1 VPTEFNAFDRSA
13 MARALELAQ
22 RGLATT
28 QPNPRVG
35 CVLARNGEVIAEG
48 WHERAGQ
55 AHAEAAALNAAG
67 DAAAGATA
75 YVTLEPCSHFG
86 RTPPCADALIT
97 ARLARVVF
105 AIEDPNPRVA
115 GAGAAR
121 LRAAGIAV
129 ESGLLAEEARELNI
143 GHVSRMQRQRP
154 WVRIKLAM
162 SLDGRTALADGS
174 SHWITGAAARED
186 VQRWRERSSAI
197 LTGVGTV
204 LADDPRLDVRT
215 GAEQQPLRIILDSRL
230 RTPPSAH
237 ILAKP
242 GRVLL
247 FTASNDGARRRAL
260 EEQGA
265 TIERLAEAQPAP
277 ERVLRRLA
285 ELEINELLVEAGA
298 TLAGAFVQA
307 GLADELLVYVAP
319 VLLGPQARPLLQL
332 PALAELAQ
340 GRRFSIIEAQ
350 PVGADLRLRLR
361 PL

>member
-1 VPTEFNAFDRSA
+1 
-13 MARALELAQ
+13 
-22 RGLATT
+22 
-28 QPNPRVG
+28 
-35 CVLARNGEVIAEG
+35 
-48 WHERAGQ
+48 
-55 AHAEAAALNAAG
+55 
-67 DAAAGATA
+67 
-75 YVTLEPCSHFG
+75 
-86 RTPPCADALIT
+86 
-97 ARLARVVF
+97 
-105 AIEDPNPRVA
+105 
-115 GAGAAR
+115 
-121 LRAAGIAV
+121 
-129 ESGLLAEEARELNI
+129 
-143 GHVSRMQRQRP
+143 MQRQRP